1 MSEYGKEKRQNMS
14 EMLEKILSEEN
25 IKNAYKK
32 VYANKGA
39 GGVDSVTIN
48 ELEEYMQEH
57 WESIKQQIR
66 ERKYKPQPVLRV
78 EIPKPNGGVRKL
90 GIPTVIDRVIEQAI
104 TQVLTPIF
112 ETMFSENSYGFRPN
126 RRCEQAII
134 KLLEYFNNGYVWI
147 VDIDLEKFFDNVP
160 QDKLMSYVGRVIHD
174 GDTESLIRKYLKA
187 GVMNKGTY
195 EATNVGTPQGGN
207 LSPLLSNI
215 MLNELDKELESRGLR
230 FTRYA
235 DDVVIV
241 VKSKAAATRV
251 MYSITDWIERKLG
264 LKVNA
269 TKTKITTPS
278 KLKYLGFGFWKDKS
292 EWKARPH
299 ESSVEKF
306 KRKLKQL
313 CKRNRSV
320 EFTYRIKKINEVT
333 RGWINYFRIG
343 SMKSKLKSIEEHLR
357 TMLRVIIWKQW
368 KTAKKREW
376 GLLKLGVA
384 EWIAHKVANWGDHYQ
399 FVAQKSV
406 LKRAVSKEILTKRGL
421 VSIYDYYLKVAHI

>member
-1 MSEYGKEKRQNMS
+1 
-14 EMLEKILSEEN
+14 MLEKILSDEN
-25 IKNAYKK
+25 IKTAYKR

-39 GGVDSVTIN
+39 GGVDGVTIN
-48 ELEEYMQEH
+48 ELEEYMREH
-57 WESIKQQIR
+57 WQGIKQEIR

-112 ETMFSENSYGFRPN
+112 DPMFSENSYGFRPN
-126 RRCEQAII
+126 RRCEQAIV
-134 KLLEYFNNGYVWI
+134 KLLEYFNEGYVWI

-195 EATNVGTPQGGN
+195 EATDVGTPQGGN

-215 MLNELDKELESRGLR
+215 MLNELDKELERRELR

-241 VKSKAAATRV
+241 LKSKAAATRV
-251 MYSITDWIERKLG
+251 MYSVTSWIERKLG
-264 LKVNA
+264 LRVNV
-269 TKTKITTPS
+269 TKTKITPPS

-299 ESSVEKF
+299 QDSLAKF
-306 KRKLKQL
+306 KRKLKKL
-313 CKRNRSV
+313 CKRSWSIDL
-320 EFTYRIKKINEVT
+320 TYRIKKINEVT
-333 RGWINYFRIG
+333 RGWVNYFRIG
-343 SMKSKLKSIEEHLR
+343 SMKAKLQRIDEHLR

-368 KTAKKREW
+368 KTGKKREW
-376 GLLKLGVA
+376 GLLKLGVPK
-384 EWIAHKVANWGDHYQ
+384 WIAHKVANCGDHYQ
-399 FVAQKSV
+399 FVATKSV
-406 LKRAVSKEILTKRGL
+406 LARAISKEILTKRGL
-421 VSIYDYYLKVAHI
+421 ISISDYYQKVAHI

>member
-1 MSEYGKEKRQNMS
+1 MS

>member
-1 MSEYGKEKRQNMS
+1 MS
-14 EMLEKILSEEN
+14 EMLEKILSSEN
-25 IKNAYKK
+25 IRTAYEK

-39 GGVDSVTIN
+39 GGVDGVTTE
-48 ELEEYMQEH
+48 ELKAYLHEN
-57 WESIKQQIR
+57 WRSIREQIR
-66 ERKYKPQPVLRV
+66 TRTYTPQPVLRV

-90 GIPTVIDRVIEQAI
+90 GIPTVVDRVIEQAI

-112 ETMFSENSYGFRPN
+112 DPLFSESSYGFRPQ

-134 KLLEYFNNGYVWI
+134 KLLEYFNDGYVWI

-187 GVMNKGTY
+187 GVMVNGRY
-195 EATNVGTPQGGN
+195 EATEVGTPQGGN

-215 MLNELDKELESRGLR
+215 MLNELDRELESRGLK

-235 DDVVIV
+235 DDCVIV

-251 MYSITDWIERKLG
+251 MYSITEWIERKLG

-269 TKTKITTPS
+269 EKTHITPPGR
-278 KLKYLGFGFWKDKS
+278 LKYLGFGFWKDKD

-299 ESSVEKF
+299 EDSVEKF
-306 KRKLKQL
+306 KRKLKAL
-313 CKRNRSV
+313 CRRNWNV
-320 EFTYRIKKINEVT
+320 DLTYRFQKINEVT

-343 SMKSKLKSIEEHLR
+343 SMKTKLERIDGQ
-357 TMLRVIIWKQW
+357 LRVRVIAIIWKQW
-368 KTAKKREW
+368 KVRAKRVW
-376 GLLKLGVA
+376 GLRKLGIELKQAILMARMGDRYMVVA
-384 EWIAHKVANWGDHYQ
+384 HNPTIKQA
-399 FVAQKSV
+399 FT
-406 LKRAVSKEILTKRGL
+406 KEKLTKRGL
-421 VSIYDYYLKVAHI
+421 VSLSEYYVKVHI

>member
-1 MSEYGKEKRQNMS
+1 MS
-14 EMLEKILSEEN
+14 EMLEKILSDEN
-25 IKNAYKK
+25 IRLAQKK
-32 VYANKGA
+32 VYSNKGA
-39 GGVDSVTIN
+39 GGIDGVTVQ
-48 ELEEYMQEH
+48 ELEEYIKEN
-57 WESIKQQIR
+57 WDSIKEQIR

-104 TQVLTPIF
+104 VQVLIPIF
-112 ETMFSENSYGFRPN
+112 DPLFSESSYGFRPN
-126 RRCEQAII
+126 RRCEQAIV
-134 KLLEYFNNGYVWI
+134 KLLEYFNDGYVWI

-195 EATNVGTPQGGN
+195 EATDIGTPQDGN
-207 LSPLLSNI
+207 LSPMLSNI
-215 MLNELDKELESRGLR
+215 MLNELDKELESRGQR

-241 VKSKAAATRV
+241 LKSKAAATRV
-251 MYSITDWIERKLG
+251 MYSITSWIERKLG

-269 TKTKITTPS
+269 AKTKITPPS
-278 KLKYLGFGFWKDKS
+278 KLKYLGFGFWKDKT

-306 KRKLKQL
+306 KRELKQL
-313 CKRNRSV
+313 CKRSWSV
-320 EFTYRIKKINEVT
+320 DLTYRIKKINEVT

-343 SMKSKLKSIEEHLR
+343 SMKSKLQRIDGHLR
-357 TMLRVIIWKQW
+357 TMIRVIIWKQW
-368 KTAKKREW
+368 KTARKREW
-376 GLLKLGVA
+376 GLLKLGTPK
-384 EWIAHKVANWGDHYQ
+384 WIAHKVANWGDHYQ

-406 LKRAVSKEILTKRGL
+406 LKRAISKEILTKRGL
-421 VSIYDYYLKVAHI
+421 VSIEDYYRKVAHI

>member
-1 MSEYGKEKRQNMS
+1 MS

-25 IKNAYKK
+25 IRLAQKK
-32 VYANKGA
+32 VCSNKGA
-39 GGVDSVTIN
+39 SGIDGVTTQ
-48 ELEEYMQEH
+48 ELEEYMKEN
-57 WESIKQQIR
+57 WNSIKEQIR

-104 TQVLTPIF
+104 VQVLTPIF
-112 ETMFSENSYGFRPN
+112 DPMFSENSYGFRPN
-126 RRCEQAII
+126 RRCEQAIV
-134 KLLEYFNNGYVWI
+134 KLLEYFNDGYVWI

-195 EATNVGTPQGGN
+195 EATDIGTPQGGN

-215 MLNELDKELESRGLR
+215 MLNELDKELESRGQR

-241 VKSKAAATRV
+241 LKSKAAATRV
-251 MYSITDWIERKLG
+251 MYSITRWIERKLG

-269 TKTKITTPS
+269 TKTKITPPS
-278 KLKYLGFGFWKDKS
+278 KLKYLGFGFWKDKT

-313 CKRNRSV
+313 CKRSWSIDL
-320 EFTYRIKKINEVT
+320 TYRIKKINEVT

-343 SMKSKLKSIEEHLR
+343 SMKNNLHSIDEHLR
-357 TMLRVIIWKQW
+357 TQIRVIIWKQW
-368 KTAKKREW
+368 KVTSKRLW
-376 GLLKLGVA
+376 GLLKLGTP
-384 EWIAHKVANWGDHYQ
+384 EWLARKVANWGDHYQ
-399 FVAQKSV
+399 LVATKSV
-406 LKRAVSKEILTKRGL
+406 LARAISKEKLTKRGL
-421 VSIYDYYLKVAHI
+421 VSLSDYYLKVAQI

>member
-1 MSEYGKEKRQNMS
+1 MS
-14 EMLEKILSEEN
+14 EMLEKILSSEN
-25 IKNAYKK
+25 IRTAYEK

-39 GGVDSVTIN
+39 GGVDGVTTE
-48 ELEEYMQEH
+48 ELKAYLHEN
-57 WESIKQQIR
+57 WRSIREQIR
-66 ERKYKPQPVLRV
+66 TRTYTPQPVLRV

-90 GIPTVIDRVIEQAI
+90 GIPTVVDRVIEQAI

-112 ETMFSENSYGFRPN
+112 DPLFSESSYGFRPQ

-134 KLLEYFNNGYVWI
+134 KLLEYFNDGYVWI

-187 GVMNKGTY
+187 GVMVNGRY
-195 EATNVGTPQGGN
+195 EATEVGTPQGGN

-215 MLNELDKELESRGLR
+215 MLNELDRELESRGLK

-235 DDVVIV
+235 DDCVIV

-251 MYSITDWIERKLG
+251 MYSITEWIERKLG

-269 TKTKITTPS
+269 EKTHITPPGR
-278 KLKYLGFGFWKDKS
+278 LKYLGFGFWKDKD

-299 ESSVEKF
+299 EDSVEKF
-306 KRKLKQL
+306 KKKLKAL
-313 CKRNRSV
+313 CRRNWNV
-320 EFTYRIKKINEVT
+320 DLTYRFQKINEVT

-343 SMKSKLKSIEEHLR
+343 SMKTKLERIDGQ
-357 TMLRVIIWKQW
+357 LRVRVIAIIWKQW
-368 KTAKKREW
+368 KVRAKRVW
-376 GLLKLGVA
+376 GLRKLGIELKQAILMARMGDRYMVVA
-384 EWIAHKVANWGDHYQ
+384 HNPTIKQA
-399 FVAQKSV
+399 FT
-406 LKRAVSKEILTKRGL
+406 KEKLTKRGL
-421 VSIYDYYLKVAHI
+421 VSLSEYYAKVHI

>member
-1 MSEYGKEKRQNMS
+1 LLGSGKEKRRNMS
-14 EMLEKILSEEN
+14 EMLEKILSNEN
-25 IKNAYKK
+25 VEKAYKR

-39 GGVDSVTIN
+39 GGVDGVTTQ
-48 ELEEYMQEH
+48 ELEEYMRAN
-57 WESIKQQIR
+57 WMGIKEQIR
-66 ERKYKPQPVLRV
+66 ARTYKPQPVLRV

-112 ETMFSENSYGFRPN
+112 DPMFSENSYGFRPN

-134 KLLEYFNNGYVWI
+134 KLLEYFNDGYLWI

-160 QDKLMSYVGRVIHD
+160 QDKLMSFVGRIIHD

-187 GVMNKGTY
+187 GVMNKGKY
-195 EATNVGTPQGGN
+195 ESTEIGTPQGGN

-215 MLNELDKELESRGLR
+215 MLNELDKELESRRLR

-241 VKSKAAATRV
+241 LKSKAAATRV

-269 TKTKITTPS
+269 TKTKVTPPS
-278 KLKYLGFGFWKDKS
+278 KLKYLGFGFWKDKE

-299 ESSVEKF
+299 NDSVQKL

-313 CKRNRSV
+313 CKRSWSV
-320 EFTYRIKKINEVT
+320 DLTYRIKKINEVT
-333 RGWINYFRIG
+333 RGWINYFRKG
-343 SMKSKLKSIEEHLR
+343 SMKQKLQNIDEHLR
-357 TMLRVIIWKQW
+357 TKIRVIIWKQW
-368 KTAKKREW
+368 KVPSKRLW
-376 GLLKLGVA
+376 GLIKLGVP

-399 FVAQKSV
+399 FVATKSV
-406 LKRAVSKEILTKRGL
+406 FARAVSKEKLTKRGL
-421 VSIYDYYLKVAHI
+421 VSLFDYYQKVAHI